1 LRTTREQSLLDARI
15 RRMAIYVMPELQ
27 AHKALKA
34 RRWLVAALVP
44 VLLIAFYLCVNS
56 TGRSA
61 DLYRV
66 LWIGSLVVLFNL
78 WNPFGR
84 RNVYEGI
91 AATHRINSIEID
103 SDGLRLNWKTW
114 SKFIPRSEITQVEEP
129 PNGRGIYVRTRR
141 RFFWYVIRRT
151 TDRYEEIK
159 GELAA
164 MGIPIV
170 QTSAPLNWGIL
181 FVFLFCASVLCNI
194 LTRDRRILTVNFA
207 LALILGVAGVIL
219 TNRWTSNPSLR
230 RRSMLGSFLPAAL
243 SAVSL
248 IFPFGIQ

>member
-1 LRTTREQSLLDARI
+1 
-15 RRMAIYVMPELQ
+15 
-27 AHKALKA
+27 
-34 RRWLVAALVP
+34 
-44 VLLIAFYLCVNS
+44 
-56 TGRSA
+56 
-61 DLYRV
+61 
-66 LWIGSLVVLFNL
+66 
-78 WNPFGR
+78 
-84 RNVYEGI
+84 
-91 AATHRINSIEID
+91 
-103 SDGLRLNWKTW
+103 
-114 SKFIPRSEITQVEEP
+114 
-129 PNGRGIYVRTRR
+129 
-141 RFFWYVIRRT
+141 VIRRT